1 MKKII
6 LLSILV
12 IGFNSYS
19 QELTCKDF
27 KNGTFIVPKDE
38 MIPTSFKIIR
48 NGNSQIEF
56 VMNPDE
62 VDEPELKEKAYEII
76 EWIDDCTYKLKYDE
90 SKMKLTE
97 SKQFIND
104 NGGIMTEMIK
114 IEGKCFYYKSTL
126 TVNGQTQRIDGKICT
141 E

>member
-6 LLSILV
+6 LLSILI

-62 VDEPELKEKAYEII
+62 VDEPELKEKSYEII

-114 IEGKCFYYKSTL
+114 IEGKCFFYKSTL